1 MRQKTCKKLLP
12 GQPGTKKLLE
22 KYGERL
28 LCVRYRYDTQHRKRL
43 KTVEI
48 IIEEGDWEINPSQIP
63 ANKMVRIRI
72 GYKENYYRRLVKA
85 AGGSWNSTEKVWELP
100 YRTVLELGLKERII
114 F

>member
-1 MRQKTCKKLLP
+1 MKIKKILKP

-28 LCVRYRYDTQHRKRL
+28 LCVRYRYDTRQRKGL

-48 IIEEGDWEINPSQIP
+48 IIEEDDWEINPLQVP
-63 ANKMVRIRI
+63 ANKIVRIRI
-72 GYKENYYRRLVKA
+72 GYQESYYRRLVKA
-85 AGGSWNSTEKVWELP
+85 AGGSWNSTEKTWELP

-114 F
+114 S